1 MRKLLAI
8 TMMVGALSTGAAIAQ
23 TGAPTAA
30 PAATPAKKA
39 AAPAKKAQAP
49 RTAESLACSKEADA
63 QNLKGKPR
71 KAFRA
76 KCIKAAKAKAK
87 ATTKS

>member
-8 TMMVGALSTGAAIAQ
+8 TMMVGALSTGAAMAQ
-23 TGAPTAA
+23 TAA
-30 PAATPAKKA
+30 PAATPAASAKKV

-49 RTAESLACSKEADA
+49 RSAESIACSKEADA
-63 QNLKGKPR
+63 QKLTGKPR
-71 KAFRA
+71 KAFRS

-87 ATTKS
+87 AATKS

>member
-8 TMMVGALSTGAAIAQ
+8 TMMVGALSTGAAMAQ
-23 TGAPTAA
+23 TGT
-30 PAATPAKKA
+30 PAAVPATTTKKA
-39 AAPAKKAQAP
+39 VAPAKKAPAP
-49 RTAESLACSKEADA
+49 RSAESIACSKEADA

-76 KCIKAAKAKAK
+76 KCLKAAKAKAK
-87 ATTKS
+87 AAKKA

>member
-23 TGAPTAA
+23 TGAP
-30 PAATPAKKA
+30 AATPAAQAKKVT
-39 AAPAKKAQAP
+39 APAKKAQAP
-49 RTAESLACSKEADA
+49 RTPESLACSKEADA

-71 KAFRA
+71 KTFRA
-76 KCIKAAKAKAK
+76 KCLKAAKAKAK